1 MHTQITKALWVS
13 EDDPRGLGLC
23 AEAGGKVPLKGLE
36 RCERVVVVGL
46 IVIFV
51 GLMLPAPMLRSPIAN
66 THEELM
72 AKIHRQVVS
81 GRSKEEVVNCLTVRE
96 RRLAEEWGLAWIES
110 IPVRTKYGVV
120 NPGFLPAGHV
130 VVYGWPELHLGE
142 KTWRGPWYCDASGVV
157 HSLPR
162 SDLAA
167 GEVSSEAESLE
178 RLVRTTRF
186 GTFEIL
192 LGGISGIGEIG
203 DIEQYDRNMVEKYLI
218 LKKLMGGDGE
228 YMRYAIEH
236 RCESDNWFG
245 WLDGVLRRS
254 VISPAPPVCSA
265 NNADSFY
272 GTWREWYDMHGGR
285 IEFTNAFL
293 FERALPEG
301 GLMNARGSS
310 EYVLGEKGKREEPT

>member
-1 MHTQITKALWVS
+1 MS
-13 EDDPRGLGLC
+13 EDDPKPLGFC
-23 AEAGGKVPLKGLE
+23 AEAGGKVPVKRLE

-46 IVIFV
+46 IVIFL
-51 GLMLPAPMLRSPIAN
+51 GLMLPAPMLRSPLAN
-66 THEELM
+66 THEELL
-72 AKIHRQVVS
+72 AKIHGQVVS
-81 GRSKEEVVNCLTVRE
+81 GRSKAEVMNCLAGRE
-96 RRLAEEWGLAWIES
+96 RRLVKQWQVGWIETVP
-110 IPVRTKYGVV
+110 IETEYGVV

-157 HSLPR
+157 HALPR

-167 GEVSSEAESLE
+167 SEVDSGADSLE

-192 LGGISGIGEIG
+192 LGGISDIGEIR
-203 DIEQYDRNMVEKYLI
+203 DIERYDRDMVEKYLI
-218 LKKLMGGDGE
+218 LKKLMAGDGG

-236 RCESDNWFG
+236 RCESDNWFA

-272 GTWREWYDMHGGR
+272 GMWREWYDMHGGR
-285 IEFTNAFL
+285 IEFTNSFL
-293 FERALPEG
+293 FERVLPDA
-301 GLMNARGSS
+301 GLTNAHGSR